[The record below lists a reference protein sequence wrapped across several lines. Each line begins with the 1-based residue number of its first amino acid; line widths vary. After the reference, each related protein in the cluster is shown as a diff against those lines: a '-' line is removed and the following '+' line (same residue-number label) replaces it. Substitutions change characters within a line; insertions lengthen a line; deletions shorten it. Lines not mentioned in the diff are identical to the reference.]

1 MKKLLLVVFA
11 FTTLFPFIG
20 NSQSYTFLNSFNH
33 QRTIFTCDGYLMD
46 EGYDNL
52 NYKDSNDYWTAFC
65 PSYSNKRIK
74 INFSE
79 FDIHP
84 SDRVEIYY
92 GVGINGIAYI
102 ENPQQPYFTNQELL
116 GKEIIVP
123 LTDTTGCLTVRIVSD
138 SALNATGFKAEFSC
152 IQHCQIPIADL
163 DTFFIKY
170 NAAGQATIVPV
181 RDIIDTTFNLF
192 DNTFTTNHYKTL
204 NFCDGDSIVFVAK
217 PLFPENNSPY
227 PQSISSCIFDWNF
240 GDGTTQTVYGS
251 NMVGHKF
258 TKNILNFVSLKITDS
273 NQTCESINELKIRAI
288 MSKISIKSM
297 LDSLDICSGTPFNY
311 LVGFENNNNLIL
323 SSNFNKAYR
332 YDSTSLI
339 PDGPNCTFPCTEA
352 KITVDNY
359 PSGTLIRNTSDILSV
374 CMNIEHSF
382 AGDLSI
388 ELVCPNGSSTILKH
402 FTFSGGAH
410 LGEAFDQSNGCDPN
424 NPQNAPGIGWNY
436 CFSNQLLNGQRGVL
450 TGNTVSPIDS
460 SHMYL
465 TQTGYFQTPNQSATT
480 MATGWETVDLNGFSN
495 LIGCPINGDW
505 QLRICDYWGSDN
517 GYLFSWDLDFG
528 INNQNAFVVDT
539 ITMDG
544 AYVIGQQDS
553 IFSIAPPLEIDTNV
567 SNKYK
572 INFVDVFGCTFDTS
586 FYLNIIQT
594 PIVNLGNDTSVFE
607 PTIIY
612 APISLVDNYT
622 YLWQPT
628 QQTSAQTTT
637 PDILECD
644 STINY
649 SVEVFNRNPLKTCI
663 GYDDIT
669 VRINPTPTIPISLDA
684 QINMPQNNIILT
696 WESEALKY
704 DIYRNE
710 TYIASTTYPIFIDP
724 NVTVG
729 ENYCYRIKA
738 INNSCESEFSE
749 NLCKNFI
756 GLNSISKDEPL
767 ITLYPNPAKSITTL
781 KVEGLEEVANV
792 SLYDIS
798 GRMLKQLKL
807 YPNQKELEIDLNN
820 LSDGVYNIRIENND
834 FKKVKKLIIT
844 K

>member
-1 MKKLLLVVFA
+1 
-11 FTTLFPFIG
+11 
-20 NSQSYTFLNSFNH
+20 
-33 QRTIFTCDGYLMD
+33 
-46 EGYDNL
+46 
-52 NYKDSNDYWTAFC
+52 
-65 PSYSNKRIK
+65 
-74 INFSE
+74 
-79 FDIHP
+79 
-84 SDRVEIYY
+84 
-92 GVGINGIAYI
+92 
-102 ENPQQPYFTNQELL
+102 
-116 GKEIIVP
+116 
-123 LTDTTGCLTVRIVSD
+123 
-138 SALNATGFKAEFSC
+138 
-152 IQHCQIPIADL
+152 
-163 DTFFIKY
+163 
-170 NAAGQATIVPV
+170 
-181 RDIIDTTFNLF
+181 
-192 DNTFTTNHYKTL
+192 
-204 NFCDGDSIVFVAK
+204 
-217 PLFPENNSPY
+217 
-227 PQSISSCIFDWNF
+227 
-240 GDGTTQTVYGS
+240 
-251 NMVGHKF
+251 
-258 TKNILNFVSLKITDS
+258 
-273 NQTCESINELKIRAI
+273 
-288 MSKISIKSM
+288 
-297 LDSLDICSGTPFNY
+297 
-311 LVGFENNNNLIL
+311 
-323 SSNFNKAYR
+323 

-339 PDGPNCTFPCTEA
+339 PDGPNCTFSCTEA

-382 AGDLSI
+382 VGDLSI
-388 ELVCPNGSSTILKH
+388 ELVCPNGSNTILKH

-410 LGEAFDQSNGCDPN
+410 LGEAFDQSSGCDPN

-465 TQTGYFQTPNQSATT
+465 TQTGYFQTPNQSATS
-480 MATGWETVDLNGFSN
+480 MPGGWEVVDLNGFSN

-669 VRINPTPTIPISLDA
+669 VRINPTPTIPINLDA

-834 FKKVKKLIIT
+834 FKKVKKLIVQ
-844 K
+844 

>member
-11 FTTLFPFIG
+11 FTTLLPFIG

-33 QRTIFTCDGYLMD
+33 QRTIFTCDGQVLD

-52 NYKDSNDYWTAFC
+52 TYRDSSDYWVAFC
-65 PSYSNKRIK
+65 PPYSNKRMK

-84 SDRVEIYY
+84 SDRVEIYF
-92 GVGINGIAYI
+92 GVGINGNAYI

-123 LTDTTGCLTVRIVSD
+123 LTDSSRCLTVRLVSD
-138 SALNATGFKAEFSC
+138 DSLNAQGFKARLSC
-152 IQHCQIPIADL
+152 IQRCQIPVADL

-170 NAAGQATIVPV
+170 NAAGQATNVPV
-181 RDIIDTTFNLF
+181 RDIIDTTFNTS
-192 DNTFTTNHYKTL
+192 DNTYTTNHYKVL
-204 NFCDGDSIVFVAK
+204 NFCEGDSLVFVAK

-227 PQSISSCIFDWNF
+227 PQNISSCIFDWNF

-251 NMVGHKF
+251 NMVGYKF
-258 TKNILNFVSLKITDS
+258 TEANINFVSLKITDT
-273 NQTCESINELKIRAI
+273 NQMCESTNDLNIKAI
-288 MSKISIKSM
+288 TSKISIKSM
-297 LDSLDICSGTPFNY
+297 LDSLNICSGTTFDY
-311 LVGFENNNNLIL
+311 RVGYENNNNLIL
-323 SSNFNKAYR
+323 SYNSDNDYS

-352 KITVDNY
+352 KITIDNL
-359 PSGTLIRNTSDILSV
+359 PQGSKVENVNDILSV

-382 AGDLSI
+382 VGDLSI
-388 ELVCPNGSSTILKH
+388 ELVCPNGSNTILKH

-465 TQTGYFQTPNQSATT
+465 TQTGYFQTPNQSATS
-480 MATGWETVDLNGFSN
+480 MPGGWEVVDLNGFSN

-517 GYLFSWDLDFG
+517 GYLFSWDLEFLQ
-528 INNQNAFVVDT
+528 NNQNSFVVDT
-539 ITMDG
+539 FTMDG
-544 AYVIGQQDS
+544 AYLIGIQDS
-553 IFSIAPPLEIDTNV
+553 VFTIIPPLEIDTNV

-586 FYLNIIQT
+586 FYLNITQT
-594 PIVNLGNDTSVFE
+594 PIVNLGNDTTVFE

-669 VRINPTPTIPISLDA
+669 VRINPTPTIPINLDA
-684 QINMPQNNIILT
+684 QINMSQNNIILT

-834 FKKVKKLIIT
+834 FKKVKKLIVQ
-844 K
+844 

>member
-11 FTTLFPFIG
+11 FTTLLPFIG

-33 QRTIFTCDGYLMD
+33 QRTIFTCDGQVLD

-52 NYKDSNDYWTAFC
+52 TYRDSSDYWVAFC
-65 PSYSNKRIK
+65 PPYSNKRMK

-84 SDRVEIYY
+84 SDRVEIYF
-92 GVGINGIAYI
+92 GVGINGNAYI

-123 LTDTTGCLTVRIVSD
+123 LTDSSRCLTVRLVSD
-138 SALNATGFKAEFSC
+138 DSLNAQGFRARLSC
-152 IQHCQIPIADL
+152 IQRCQIPVADL

-170 NAAGQATIVPV
+170 NAAGQATNVPV
-181 RDIIDTTFNLF
+181 RDIIDTTFNTS
-192 DNTFTTNHYKTL
+192 DNTYTTNHYKAL
-204 NFCDGDSIVFVAK
+204 NFCEGDSLVFVAK

-227 PQSISSCIFDWNF
+227 PQNISSCIFDWNF

-258 TKNILNFVSLKITDS
+258 TEANINFVSLKITDT
-273 NQTCESINELKIRAI
+273 NQMCESTNDLKIKAI
-288 MSKISIKSM
+288 TNKISIKSM
-297 LDSLDICSGTPFNY
+297 LDSLNICSGTTFDY
-311 LVGFENNNNLIL
+311 RVGYENNNNLIL
-323 SSNFNKAYR
+323 SYNSDNDYS
-332 YDSTSLI
+332 YDSTTLI
-339 PDGPNCTFPCTEA
+339 PDGPVCTFPFIAA
-352 KITVDNY
+352 KITIDNL
-359 PSGTLIRNTSDILSV
+359 PQDSKIENVNDILSV

-382 AGDLSI
+382 VGDLSI
-388 ELVCPNGSSTILKH
+388 ELVCPNGSSTMLKH
-402 FTFSGGAH
+402 FTQSGGAY
-410 LGEAFDQSNGCDPN
+410 LGQAFDQSSGCDPN
-424 NPQNAPGIGWNY
+424 NPQNAAGIGWNY

-450 TGNTVSPIDS
+450 TGTGMGSPIDS
-460 SHMYL
+460 THIFA
-465 TQTGYFQTPNQSATT
+465 QTGYFQTPNQSAT
-480 MATGWETVDLNGFSN
+480 GIQWEVVDLNGFSN

-505 QLRICDYWGSDN
+505 KLRICDYWGVDN
-517 GYLFSWDLDFG
+517 GYLFSWDLEFG
-528 INNQNAFVVDT
+528 RNYQSTFAVDS

-553 IFSIAPPLEIDTNV
+553 IFTIAPPLEIDTNV
-567 SNKYK
+567 SNRYK

-586 FYLNIIQT
+586 FYLNITQT
-594 PIVNLGNDTSVFE
+594 PIVNLGNDTTVFE

-637 PDILECD
+637 PDILGCD

-649 SVEVFNRNPLKTCI
+649 SVEVFNVKPNITCY
-663 GYDDIT
+663 GSDDIT
-669 VRINPTPTIPISLDA
+669 VRINPTPTIPINLDA

-696 WESEALKY
+696 WESEAIKY

-710 TYIASTTYPIFIDP
+710 IYIASTTYPIFIDP

-756 GLNSISKDEPL
+756 GLNSISKNEPL

-807 YPNQKELEIDLNN
+807 YPNQKELEINLNN

>member
-11 FTTLFPFIG
+11 FTTLLPFIG

-138 SALNATGFKAEFSC
+138 DSLNAQGFKARLSC
-152 IQHCQIPIADL
+152 IQHCQIPVADL

-227 PQSISSCIFDWNF
+227 PQGISSCIFDWNF
-240 GDGTTQTVYGS
+240 GDGTVQTVYGS

-258 TKNILNFVSLKITDS
+258 TKNVLNFVSLKVTDA
-273 NQTCESINELKIRAI
+273 NQTCESTNELKIRAI

-311 LVGFENNNNLIL
+311 LVGYENNNNLIL
-323 SSNFNKAYR
+323 SSNFNKAYS

-339 PDGPNCTFPCTEA
+339 PDGPNCTFSCTEA

-465 TQTGYFQTPNQSATT
+465 TQTGYFQTPNQSAT
-480 MATGWETVDLNGFSN
+480 
-495 LIGCPINGDW
+495 
-505 QLRICDYWGSDN
+505 
-517 GYLFSWDLDFG
+517 
-528 INNQNAFVVDT
+528 
-539 ITMDG
+539 
-544 AYVIGQQDS
+544 
-553 IFSIAPPLEIDTNV
+553 
-567 SNKYK
+567 
-572 INFVDVFGCTFDTS
+572 
-586 FYLNIIQT
+586 
-594 PIVNLGNDTSVFE
+594 
-607 PTIIY
+607 
-612 APISLVDNYT
+612 
-622 YLWQPT
+622 
-628 QQTSAQTTT
+628 
-637 PDILECD
+637 
-644 STINY
+644 
-649 SVEVFNRNPLKTCI
+649 
-663 GYDDIT
+663 
-669 VRINPTPTIPISLDA
+669 
-684 QINMPQNNIILT
+684 
-696 WESEALKY
+696 
-704 DIYRNE
+704 
-710 TYIASTTYPIFIDP
+710 
-724 NVTVG
+724 
-729 ENYCYRIKA
+729 
-738 INNSCESEFSE
+738 
-749 NLCKNFI
+749 
-756 GLNSISKDEPL
+756 
-767 ITLYPNPAKSITTL
+767 
-781 KVEGLEEVANV
+781 
-792 SLYDIS
+792 
-798 GRMLKQLKL
+798 
-807 YPNQKELEIDLNN
+807 
-820 LSDGVYNIRIENND
+820 
-834 FKKVKKLIIT
+834 
-844 K
+844 